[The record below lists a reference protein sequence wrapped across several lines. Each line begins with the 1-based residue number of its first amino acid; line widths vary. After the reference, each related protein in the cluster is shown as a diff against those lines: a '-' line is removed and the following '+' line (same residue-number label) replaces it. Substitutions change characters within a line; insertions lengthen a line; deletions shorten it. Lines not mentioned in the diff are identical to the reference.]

1 MEFAVLLSESRK
13 IVNTAHSIDRAK
25 DDNRFGKVIQKDFGS
40 FDKFKAKVDMVI
52 RRAMKEIMRKHKD
65 ARGQYGVHSKSTGIG
80 VIVDWRPDDSVPDG
94 KNHAVIV
101 TLLPVRN
108 SHSYKPGTTEVV
120 VENTTYEIVDFI
132 EVE

>member
-1 MEFAVLLSESRK
+1 MEFTELLSESRK
-13 IVNTAHSIDRAK
+13 IISTAHSLDRAK
-25 DDNRFGKVIQKDFGS
+25 DDDRFGKVIAKDFGT

-52 RRAMKEIMRKHKD
+52 RRAIKKIMRNHKD
-65 ARGQYGVHSKSTGIG
+65 ERGQYGVHSKSTGIG
-80 VIVDWRPDDSVPDG
+80 VILDWRPDASVSDNN
-94 KNHAVIV
+94 NHAVIV

-120 VENTTYEIVDFI
+120 VENQTFELVNFI